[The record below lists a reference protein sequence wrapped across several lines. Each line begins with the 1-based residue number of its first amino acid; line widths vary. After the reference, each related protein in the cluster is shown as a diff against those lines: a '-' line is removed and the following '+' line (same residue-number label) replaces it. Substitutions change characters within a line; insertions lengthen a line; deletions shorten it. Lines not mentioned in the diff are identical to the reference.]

1 MASCWGLHTALFIL
15 LVILQP
21 LGTLGYHI
29 SDKQLNHAPLRFCS
43 TEHGPACLAHCA
55 RSQRVLCFPIIYLS
69 HLVIVIVTKFAIHQV
84 LTMLTHSQFCHLSL
98 HETGYTWSHLVT
110 KCSLVITGHKMFLG
124 HKVVTLVTLS
134 LSKSI
139 RKEISARTHTW
150 TLTTYYID
158 ERGHP

>member
-1 MASCWGLHTALFIL
+1 MKEDIQGFLLIWIRTVVQLISIL
-15 LVILQP
+15 WSYFGVLLGSAYSP
-21 LGTLGYHI
+21 LYFACHSSTSRHILGYHI

-84 LTMLTHSQFCHLSL
+84 LAMLTHSQFCHLSL

-110 KCSLVITGHKMFLG
+110 KCSLVTGG
-124 HKVVTLVTLS
+124 H
-134 LSKSI
+134 I
-139 RKEISARTHTW
+139 GH
-150 TLTTYYID
+150 TLTL
-158 ERGHP
+158 R